1 MENPEK
7 LATLILDTPDRNK
20 DKQGEKHTVQYRNL
34 KR

>member
-7 LATLILDTPDRNK
+7 LSTLDTPDRNK
-20 DKQGEKHTVQYRNL
+20 DKQGEKHTAQYRNL